1 MAMSKTS
8 PMLPPPKQTSIARRK
23 LLVLPSGKKKQKTVL
38 IIAVVQRWP
47 VVDKTLPAN
56 HVHPR
61 LATKIECNSRLQIFL
76 RPPKIPKQ
84 HRRNCSVK

>member
-1 MAMSKTS
+1 MSKTN

-23 LLVLPSGKKKQKTVL
+23 LLVLPSGKKKKKKVL
-38 IIAVVQRWP
+38 IIAVLQRWP

-61 LATKIECNSRLQIFL
+61 LATKNRVQFQTADLPQTCQNTKTT
-76 RPPKIPKQ
+76 P
-84 HRRNCSVK
+84 

>member
-23 LLVLPSGKKKQKTVL
+23 LLVLPSGKKKQKKQKTVL
-38 IIAVVQRWP
+38 IIAVLQRWP

-56 HVHPR
+56 HVQPR
-61 LATKIECNSRLQIFL
+61 LATKNRVQFQTADLPQTCQNTKTT
-76 RPPKIPKQ
+76 P
-84 HRRNCSVK
+84 

>member
-1 MAMSKTS
+1 MSKTN

-23 LLVLPSGKKKQKTVL
+23 LLVLPSGKKKKKVL
-38 IIAVVQRWP
+38 IIAVLQRWP

-61 LATKIECNSRLQIFL
+61 LATKNRVQFQTADLPQTCQNTKTT
-76 RPPKIPKQ
+76 P
-84 HRRNCSVK
+84 

>member
-1 MAMSKTS
+1 MAMSKTN

-23 LLVLPSGKKKQKTVL
+23 LLVLPSGKKKKKVL
-38 IIAVVQRWP
+38 IIAVLQRWP

-61 LATKIECNSRLQIFL
+61 LATKNRVQFQTADLPQTCQNTKTT
-76 RPPKIPKQ
+76 P
-84 HRRNCSVK
+84 